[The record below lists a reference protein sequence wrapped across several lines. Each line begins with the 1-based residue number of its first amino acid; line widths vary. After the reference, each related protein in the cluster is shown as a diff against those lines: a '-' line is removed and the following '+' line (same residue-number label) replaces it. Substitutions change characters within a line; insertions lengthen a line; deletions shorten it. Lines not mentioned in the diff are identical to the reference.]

1 MNAKTS
7 HDSFRSRHVV
17 EKNKRAMIFVAIYFV
32 YFISPVL
39 FPQIPPRLR
48 INLSVLSSNDLS
60 RGLVDRITKYVLYLF
75 EFEIEENTS
84 SQEVC
89 EIICLTAD

>member
-1 MNAKTS
+1 MVILQSSIKKIYMNAKTS

-39 FPQIPPRLR
+39 FPQSPL
-48 INLSVLSSNDLS
+48 
-60 RGLVDRITKYVLYLF
+60 G
-75 EFEIEENTS
+75 
-84 SQEVC
+84 
-89 EIICLTAD
+89 